1 MKIIRRDRRQSHH
14 RLPDGLHPVLR
25 EVYLSRGITS
35 ADELDLTLGK
45 LHHSRQ
51 LFGIER
57 AVEILVDA
65 LQHQRRILIVG
76 DFDADGATSC
86 ALSVRALRAMG
97 VFDVDY
103 LVPNRFD
110 FGYGLSP
117 QLVEVAR
124 GQNPDLIITVDNGIS
139 SIDGVAAA
147 KACGIAVIVTDH
159 HLPGR
164 SLPNADAIINPNMAE
179 DEFPSKNLAGVGVI
193 FYLMAALRAA
203 LRQHGWFQQ
212 RQIREP
218 NMADYLD
225 LVALGTVADV
235 VPLDHNNRILVENG
249 LQRIRAGRCCTG
261 ITALIDISKRSSQRL
276 LAGDLGF
283 ALGPRLNAAGRLQDM
298 SLGIELLLTDDVAR
312 ACQIADQLNRL
323 NLQRREIEEEMKQQ
337 AVGLLGDIDLA
348 DEKALPSGVV
358 LFDQRWH
365 QGVIGILAS
374 RIRERCHR
382 PVIAFAADTGE
393 DLKGSAR
400 SIAGVHIRDVLD
412 AIATRNPGLIGKFG
426 GHAMA
431 AGLSLRRNNLRKF
444 HLEFAEEVSRL
455 VTAEQLMG
463 SIESDGNLSSAA
475 LNLELAQ
482 VIRQGGPWGQ
492 HFPEPL
498 FDGCFRI
505 KNHKV
510 VAQRHLK
517 LMLTPENASA
527 PVIEAIAF
535 NQAEGADYASGELV
549 EIAYRLDIND
559 YYGEERLQ
567 LVVQHVGGVGK

>member
-1 MKIIRRDRRQSHH
+1 MKIIHRQHQINSHK
-14 RLPDGLHPVLR
+14 LPESLHPVLQTI
-25 EVYLSRGITS
+25 YLNRGITS
-35 ADELDLTLGK
+35 SEELDLTLQK
-45 LHHSRQ
+45 LHHSHQ
-51 LFGIER
+51 LSGIER
-57 AVEILVDA
+57 AVEMLVDV

-97 VFDVDY
+97 ASDVDY
-103 LVPNRFD
+103 LVPNRFH

-124 GQNPDLIITVDNGIS
+124 ERHPDLIITVDNGIS
-139 SIDGVAAA
+139 SIEGVAAA

-159 HLPGR
+159 HLQGD
-164 SLPNADAIINPNMAE
+164 SLPDADAIVNPNLE
-179 DEFPSKNLAGVGVI
+179 GDEFPSKNLAGVGVV
-193 FYLMAALRAA
+193 FYLMVALRTA
-203 LRQHGWFQQ
+203 LRKQGWFEQQ
-212 RQIREP
+212 QISEP

-235 VPLDHNNRILVENG
+235 VPLDQNNRILVENG
-249 LQRIRAGRCCTG
+249 LRRIRAGRCCAG
-261 ITALIDISKRSSQRL
+261 ITALIEISKRTANRL
-276 LAGDLGF
+276 VATDLGF
-283 ALGPRLNAAGRLQDM
+283 ALGPRLNAAGRLKDM
-298 SLGIELLLTDDVAR
+298 SLGIECLLSDDAAVALQM
-312 ACQIADQLNRL
+312 AEKLDSL
-323 NLQRREIEEEMKQQ
+323 NLKRREIEEQMKQQ
-337 AVGLLGDIDLA
+337 AVAMLDAIDLA
-348 DEKALPSGVV
+348 DEQALPAGLT
-358 LFDQRWH
+358 LFDSAWH
-365 QGVIGILAS
+365 QGVIGILAA

-382 PVIAFAADTGE
+382 PVIAFAADTAD

-400 SIAGVHIRDVLD
+400 SIPGVHIRDVLD
-412 AIATRNPGLIGKFG
+412 AIATRNPGLITKFG

-431 AGLSLRRNNLRKF
+431 AGLSLPRNNLRYFQKAF
-444 HLEFAEEVSRL
+444 DEEVSRL
-455 VTAEQLMG
+455 VNAEQLQG
-463 SIESDGNLSSAA
+463 SIESDGELSSVE

-482 VIRQGGPWGQ
+482 AIRQGGPWGQ

-498 FDGCFRI
+498 FDGRFRV

-510 VAQRHLK
+510 VAQSHLK

-535 NQAEGADYASGELV
+535 NQAEGADYARGDLV

-567 LVVQHVGGVGK
+567 LVVQHVQ

>member
-1 MKIIRRDRRQSHH
+1 MKIIRRHHQVSSHQ
-14 RLPDGLHPVLR
+14 LPKSLHPVLQTI
-25 EVYLSRGITS
+25 YLNRGITS
-35 ADELDLTLGK
+35 PEELDLTLQK
-45 LHHSRQ
+45 LHHSYQ
-51 LFGIER
+51 LSGIER
-57 AVEILVDA
+57 AVETLVGA
-65 LQHQRRILIVG
+65 LQHQWRILIVG

-97 VFDVDY
+97 ASDVDY

-124 GQNPDLIITVDNGIS
+124 ERHPDLIITVDNGIS

-164 SLPNADAIINPNMAE
+164 SLPNADAIVNPNLE
-179 DEFPSKNLAGVGVI
+179 GDEFPSKNLAGVGVI
-193 FYLMAALRAA
+193 FYLMAALRTA
-203 LRQHGWFQQ
+203 LRQRGWFEQQ
-212 RQIREP
+212 QISEP

-249 LQRIRAGRCCTG
+249 LQRIRAGRCCAG
-261 ITALIDISKRSSQRL
+261 ITALIEISKRASQRL
-276 LAGDLGF
+276 IATDLGF
-283 ALGPRLNAAGRLQDM
+283 ALGPRLNAAGRLEDM
-298 SLGIELLLTDDVAR
+298 SLGIECLLSDDAGT
-312 ACQIADQLNRL
+312 AMQMADQLNSL
-323 NLQRREIEEEMKQQ
+323 NLQRREIEEQMKQQ
-337 AVGLLGDIDLA
+337 AVAMLDAIDLA
-348 DEKALPSGVV
+348 DEQSLPAGLT
-358 LFDQRWH
+358 LFDPAWH
-365 QGVIGILAS
+365 QGVIGILAA

-382 PVIAFAADTGE
+382 PVIAFAADTAD

-400 SIAGVHIRDVLD
+400 SIPGVHIRDVLD
-412 AIATRNPGLIGKFG
+412 AIATRNPGLIKKFG

-431 AGLSLRRNNLRKF
+431 AGLSLPRSNLRYF
-444 HLEFAEEVSRL
+444 QRAFDEEVSRL
-455 VTAEQLMG
+455 VNAEQLKG
-463 SIESDGNLSSAA
+463 SIESDGNLSSAE

-482 VIRQGGPWGQ
+482 AIRQGGPWGQ
-492 HFPEPL
+492 HFPEPQ
-498 FDGCFRI
+498 FDGCFRV

-517 LMLTPENASA
+517 LMLTPENAST

-535 NQAEGADYASGELV
+535 NQAEGSDCASGDLV

-567 LVVQHVGGVGK
+567 LVVQHVQ

>member
-1 MKIIRRDRRQSHH
+1 MKIIHRHHQATGH
-14 RLPDGLHPVLR
+14 RLPESLHPVLQTI
-25 EVYLSRGITS
+25 YLNRGITS
-35 ADELDLTLGK
+35 AEELDLTLQK
-45 LHHSRQ
+45 LHHSHQ
-51 LFGIER
+51 LSGVER
-57 AVEILVDA
+57 AVEILLDA

-97 VFDVDY
+97 FSDVGY

-117 QLVEVAR
+117 QLVEAAR
-124 GQNPDLIITVDNGIS
+124 EQHPDLIITVDNGIS

-147 KACGIAVIVTDH
+147 KACGISVIVTDH

-164 SLPNADAIINPNMAE
+164 SLPDADAIVNPNLAG

-193 FYLMAALRAA
+193 FYLMAALRTA
-203 LRQHGWFQQ
+203 LRRRGWFEQQ
-212 RQIREP
+212 QIREP

-249 LQRIRAGRCCTG
+249 LQRIRAGRCCAG
-261 ITALIDISKRSSQRL
+261 ITALIDISKRSSHRL
-276 LAGDLGF
+276 VATDLGF
-283 ALGPRLNAAGRLQDM
+283 SLGPRLNAAGRLDDM
-298 SLGIELLLTDDVAR
+298 SLGIESLLTDDPGVAM
-312 ACQIADQLNRL
+312 QMADELNSL

-337 AVGLLGDIDLA
+337 AVTMLA
-348 DEKALPSGVV
+348 DINLADAQSLPAGLT
-358 LFDQRWH
+358 LFDRSWH

-382 PVIAFAADTGE
+382 PVIAFAVDTE
-393 DLKGSAR
+393 DDLKGSAR
-400 SIAGVHIRDVLD
+400 SIPGVHIRDVLD
-412 AIATRNPGLIGKFG
+412 AIATRYPSLIHKFG

-431 AGLSLRRNNLRKF
+431 AGLSLPGRNLRQF
-444 HLEFAEEVSRL
+444 QQAFDEEVSRL
-455 VTAEQLMG
+455 VTAEQLQG
-463 SIESDGNLSSAA
+463 SIESDGNLSAA
-475 LNLELAQ
+475 ELNLELAQ
-482 VIRQGGPWGQ
+482 AIRQGGPWGQ

-498 FDGCFRI
+498 FDGRFRV
-505 KNHKV
+505 KSHKV

-517 LMLTPENASA
+517 LMLIPENAST

-535 NQAEGADYASGELV
+535 NQAEGADYVRGDLV

-567 LVVQHVGGVGK
+567 LVVQHVQ

>member
-1 MKIIRRDRRQSHH
+1 MKIIRRQHQINSHQLPQS
-14 RLPDGLHPVLR
+14 LPPVLQTI
-25 EVYLSRGITS
+25 YLNRGITS
-35 ADELDLTLGK
+35 SAELDLTLQK
-45 LHHSRQ
+45 LHHSH
-51 LFGIER
+51 LLSGIDR
-57 AVEILVDA
+57 AVEILVDV
-65 LQHQRRILIVG
+65 LQRQQRVLIVG

-97 VFDVDY
+97 ASDVDY

-124 GQNPDLIITVDNGIS
+124 DRHPDLIITVDNGIS

-147 KACGIAVIVTDH
+147 KACGITVIVTDH

-164 SLPNADAIINPNMAE
+164 SLPDADAIVNPNME
-179 DEFPSKNLAGVGVI
+179 GDEFPSKNLAGVGVV
-193 FYLMAALRAA
+193 FYLMAALRTA
-203 LRQHGWFQQ
+203 LRSQGWFGEQQ
-212 RQIREP
+212 INEP

-235 VPLDHNNRILVENG
+235 VPLDQNNRILVENG
-249 LQRIRAGRCCTG
+249 LQRIRAGRCCAG
-261 ITALIDISKRSSQRL
+261 ITALIGISKRTANRL
-276 LAGDLGF
+276 VATDLGF
-283 ALGPRLNAAGRLQDM
+283 ALGPRLNAAGRLEDM
-298 SLGIELLLTDDVAR
+298 SLGIECLLSDDA
-312 ACQIADQLNRL
+312 AASLQMADQLNSL
-323 NLQRREIEEEMKQQ
+323 NLQRREIEEQMKQQ
-337 AVGLLGDIDLA
+337 AVAMLDAIDLD
-348 DEKALPSGVV
+348 DEQSLPAGLT
-358 LFDQRWH
+358 LFDSAWH
-365 QGVIGILAS
+365 QGVIGILAA

-382 PVIAFAADTGE
+382 PVIAFAADTAE

-400 SIAGVHIRDVLD
+400 SIPGVHIRDVLD
-412 AIATRNPGLIGKFG
+412 AIATRNPGLITKFG

-431 AGLSLRRNNLRKF
+431 AGLSLPRNNLRYF
-444 HLEFAEEVSRL
+444 QQAFDEEVSRL
-455 VTAEQLMG
+455 VDAEQLKG
-463 SIESDGNLSSAA
+463 SYESDGELSTEE
-475 LNLELAQ
+475 LNLETAQ
-482 VIRQGGPWGQ
+482 AIRHGGPWGQ
-492 HFPEPL
+492 HFPEPQ
-498 FDGCFRI
+498 FDGYFRV

-535 NQAEGADYASGELV
+535 NQAEGADYARGDLV

-567 LVVQHVGGVGK
+567 LVVQHVQ

>member
-1 MKIIRRDRRQSHH
+1 MKIIRRQHQISSHE
-14 RLPDGLHPVLR
+14 LPESLHPVLQMI
-25 EVYLSRGITS
+25 YLNRGVTS
-35 ADELDLTLGK
+35 PGELDLTLQK
-45 LHHSRQ
+45 LHHSHQ
-51 LFGIER
+51 LSGIER
-57 AVEILVDA
+57 AVEMLVDT

-97 VFDVDY
+97 ASEVDY
-103 LVPNRFD
+103 LVPNRFH

-124 GQNPDLIITVDNGIS
+124 ERHPDLIITVDNGIS

-159 HLPGR
+159 HLQGD
-164 SLPNADAIINPNMAE
+164 SLPDADAIVNPNLQG

-193 FYLMAALRAA
+193 FYLMAALRTA
-203 LRQHGWFQQ
+203 LRKHGWFEQQ
-212 RQIREP
+212 QISEP

-235 VPLDHNNRILVENG
+235 VPLDQNNRILVENG
-249 LQRIRAGRCCTG
+249 LQRIRAGRCCAG
-261 ITALIDISKRSSQRL
+261 ITALTEISKRTSQRL
-276 LAGDLGF
+276 VATDLGF
-283 ALGPRLNAAGRLQDM
+283 ALGPRLNAAGRLEDM
-298 SLGIELLLTDDVAR
+298 SLGIECLLTDDAG
-312 ACQIADQLNRL
+312 AATQMADKLNSL
-323 NLQRREIEEEMKQQ
+323 NLQRREIEEQMKQQ
-337 AVGLLGDIDLA
+337 AVAMLDAIELVDEQSLPAGLT
-348 DEKALPSGVV
+348 
-358 LFDQRWH
+358 LFDAAWH
-365 QGVIGILAS
+365 QGVIGILAA

-382 PVIAFAADTGE
+382 PVIAFAADTAD

-400 SIAGVHIRDVLD
+400 SIPGVHIRDVLD
-412 AIATRNPGLIGKFG
+412 AIATRNPGLITKFG

-431 AGLSLRRNNLRKF
+431 AGLSLPRDNLRYFQKAF
-444 HLEFAEEVSRL
+444 DEEVSRL
-455 VTAEQLMG
+455 VDAEQLQG
-463 SIESDGNLSSAA
+463 SIETDGELSSAQ

-482 VIRQGGPWGQ
+482 GIRHGGPWGQ
-492 HFPEPL
+492 HFPEPQ
-498 FDGCFRI
+498 FDGRFRV

-517 LMLTPENASA
+517 LMLTPEDASA
-527 PVIEAIAF
+527 PVFEAIAF
-535 NQAEGADYASGELV
+535 NQAEGADYARGDLV

-567 LVVQHVGGVGK
+567 LVVQHIL

>member
-1 MKIIRRDRRQSHH
+1 MKIIRRHH
-14 RLPDGLHPVLR
+14 QLSSSDLPPELHPVLQSI
-25 EVYLSRGITS
+25 YLNRGVTS
-35 ADELDLTLGK
+35 AAELDLGLHK
-45 LHHSRQ
+45 LHHSQ
-51 LFGIER
+51 LLSGIDL
-57 AVEILVDA
+57 AVDILFDA
-65 LQHQRRILIVG
+65 LQQQQRILIVG

-97 VFDVDY
+97 VSDVDY

-117 QLVEVAR
+117 QLVEVACKHR
-124 GQNPDLIITVDNGIS
+124 PDLIITVDNGIS

-147 KACGIAVIVTDH
+147 KSQGITVIVTDH

-164 SLPNADAIINPNMAE
+164 ELPQADAIVNPNMA
-179 DEFPSKNLAGVGVI
+179 DDSFPSKNLAGVGVI
-193 FYLMAALRAA
+193 FYLMAALRTL
-203 LRQHGWFQQ
+203 LRKQGWFEQQ
-212 RQIREP
+212 QIKEP
-218 NMADYLD
+218 NMAYYLD

-235 VPLDHNNRILVENG
+235 VPLDQNNRILVENG
-249 LQRIRAGRCCTG
+249 LQRIRTGRCCAG
-261 ITALIDISKRSSQRL
+261 ITALIEVAKRSSRRL
-276 LAGDLGF
+276 VASDLGF

-298 SLGIELLLTDDVAR
+298 SQGIELLLTDDAGQAR
-312 ACQIADQLNRL
+312 QMAEQLNSL
-323 NLQRREIEEEMKQQ
+323 NLQRREIEEQMKQQ
-337 AVGLLGDIDLA
+337 AVELLGDIELA
-348 DEKALPSGVV
+348 DEKALPSGLV

-382 PVIAFAADTGE
+382 PVIAFAADKGD

-431 AGLSLRRNNLRKF
+431 AGLSLPRNNLRQF
-444 HLEFAEEVSRL
+444 HHEFANEVSRL
-455 VTAEQLMG
+455 VTDEQLQG
-463 SIESDGNLSSAA
+463 SIESDGNLSTPD
-475 LNLELAQ
+475 LTLELAQ
-482 VIRQGGPWGQ
+482 VISNGGPWGQ

-498 FDGCFRI
+498 FDGRFRI

-510 VAQRHLK
+510 VALRHLK
-517 LMLTPENASA
+517 LMLTPENASR

-535 NQAEGADYASGELV
+535 NQAEGAAYMQGDLV
-549 EIAYRLDIND
+549 EIAYKLDIND
-559 YYGEERLQ
+559 YFGEERLQ
-567 LVVQHVGGVGK
+567 LVVQHVE